1 MGGFG
6 VKNFNENFRLMG
18 GSLIIDADGKLIVK
32 MGSEEGY
39 EISAITLGSASGTPV
54 KPSVYH
60 GKWLHP
66 GNTLYRYLI
75 MPMLIRKGMRSY
87 NKEHVLYMKK

>member
-1 MGGFG
+1 
-6 VKNFNENFRLMG
+6 MG
-18 GSLIIDADGKLIVK
+18 GSLIVDAEGKLIAK
-32 MGSEEGY
+32 MGSKEGY
-39 EISAITLGSASGTPV
+39 EISAITLGTTSETPV
-54 KPSVYH
+54 MPSVYH

-87 NKEHVLYMKK
+87 NKEHVLYIKKSQKG